1 MAVFH
6 LANAPGHGTVGADG
20 VAQQIAH
27 HGGLPLLRQTAQL
40 LIDGP
45 VGVHAVIVV
54 SVDDAERLLHIGPGA
69 QHGVGGAEG
78 LGTPGGHGIEGR
90 QTGIILHGV
99 AYLHRLPVPGRQ
111 PGNPVAAE
119 AAHQVLHIV
128 FDNEHDLGEA
138 RPDGVVDGVFHQNFA
153 AGAYAVHLF
162 ISAIAG
168 AKPGRHDNK
177 SCLHICFPPHI
188 PDPVFRARSDSVV
201 HHTTFF
207 PPLQPFYRMKPGS
220 RLVNMGKF
228 IKLLQFGMEICGRRI
243 YNRRL
248 L

>member
-1 MAVFH
+1 M
-6 LANAPGHGTVGADG
+6 
-20 VAQQIAH
+20 
-27 HGGLPLLRQTAQL
+27 
-40 LIDGP
+40 
-45 VGVHAVIVV
+45 
-54 SVDDAERLLHIGPGA
+54 
-69 QHGVGGAEG
+69 GGAEG